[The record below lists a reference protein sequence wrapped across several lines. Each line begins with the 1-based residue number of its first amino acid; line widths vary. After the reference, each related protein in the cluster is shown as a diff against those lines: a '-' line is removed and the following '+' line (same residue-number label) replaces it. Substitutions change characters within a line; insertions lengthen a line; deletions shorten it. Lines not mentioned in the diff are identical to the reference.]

1 MNLKI
6 TPRDK
11 KILLGGGVIVGV
23 YLLAVWVV
31 QPIYAKQKRMDQ
43 KISNKIQFIQ
53 KYYEIL
59 NHDSYYKSKQI
70 ANERTRIFLS
80 KKFLNETQPGLAAA
94 KLQKIIK
101 GFALQSRVKIQQVR
115 VEKTKAIDQMPA
127 VPISVT
133 LRSSLRNLSEFVYH
147 MENSEKFLVVE
158 EITTQRINKSNPEE
172 LKTRLLVSGFIQDLT
187 PSPDGPKA

>member
-11 KILLGGGVIVGV
+11 KFLLGGGVILGV

>member
-11 KILLGGGVIVGV
+11 KFLLGGGVIVGV

>member
-1 MNLKI
+1 MNLTI

-11 KILLGGGVIVGV
+11 KFLLGGGIILSV

-31 QPIYAKQKRMDQ
+31 QPIYAKQKHMDQ
-43 KISNKIQFIQ
+43 KILHKIQFIQ
-53 KYYEIL
+53 KYHEIL

-70 ANERTRIFLS
+70 ANERTRIILS
-80 KKFLNETQPGLAAA
+80 KKFLNEIQPGLAAA

-101 GFALQSRVKIQQVR
+101 GFALQSRVKIDQVR
-115 VEKTKAIDQMPA
+115 VEKAKEINQIPA
-127 VPISVT
+127 VPITIT
-133 LRSSLRNLSEFVYH
+133 LRSSLRNLSEFVYR

-187 PSPDGPKA
+187 PRPNGPKA